1 MKIKCEKEPET
12 VKVIRFDN
20 DNQRVEIELCE
31 NIQKEENYF
40 TCDYYSFLSI
50 DKDNLEEEIKNNLQD
65 WLKAAR
71 YSETGEDAS
80 ILRIAKE
87 QALDEYTQKMLESEV
102 SGDGNTDD
110 EGKH

>member
-1 MKIKCEKEPET
+1 MRITCKEEPQAIT
-12 VKVIRFDN
+12 IRQYSPTN
-20 DNQRVEIELCE
+20 NCVEVQLCE
-31 NIQKEENYF
+31 NISKDEENFICDCYVF
-40 TCDYYSFLSI
+40 TVQS
-50 DKDNLEEEIKNNLQD
+50 KDNLEEEIKNNLQD
-65 WLKAAR
+65 WIQAAR
-71 YSETGEDAS
+71 YSETGENAS